1 MNAELTTVV
10 EYLEKERGIERET
23 LLELLEDALL
33 SASRKSIGPAR
44 EVRIEIDRETC
55 DIRALATV
63 EVVEKVKSQ
72 HDEISLH
79 AAQAIKKDAK
89 FGDLVE
95 IEVTPKN
102 FGRIAAQTAK
112 QAIMQ
117 NIRRVE
123 KDIIQNEYKDR
134 IGDVVSGAVRS
145 FDRSDVVVD
154 LGRASAIMPTKERV
168 PTEEYQIGDRIRAYI
183 LALQNSAAGPDLILS
198 RSHPNFVQRLFELEV
213 AEIADGVVEIKGIA
227 REAGYRTKI
236 AVLSHDSKV
245 DPVGACVGMRGIRV
259 KNIVRELSGEKIDIV
274 RWSDDAKTYVVNALS
289 PAKLVKVLLEEEDG
303 QPVIRAI
310 ADADQL
316 SLAIGKRGQNVR
328 LTAKLLGMRVDVRKD
343 ESEVSF
349 EDKVAQAVASL
360 AAVGDIGEES
370 AQKLVGSGFLTVEG
384 ILSASPEDIAEAAE
398 IEPAIANT
406 IYEAA
411 MASQEA
417 SAEEET
423 ATP

>member
-23 LLELLEDALL
+23 LLEVLEDALL

-63 EVVEKVKSQ
+63 EVVEKVKSK
-72 HDEISLH
+72 HDEISLR
-79 AAQAIKKDAK
+79 AAQDIKKDAK

-134 IGDVVSGAVRS
+134 IGDVVSGSVRS
-145 FDRSDVVVD
+145 FDRSDVVID

-183 LALQNSAAGPDLILS
+183 LALQNSAVGPDLILS

-289 PAKLVKVLLEEEDG
+289 PAKLVKVLIEEEDG

-360 AAVGDIGEES
+360 AEVGDIGEES
-370 AQKLVGSGFLTVEG
+370 AQKLVGAGFLTVEG

-398 IEPAIANT
+398 IEPSIANT

-423 ATP
+423 AVP